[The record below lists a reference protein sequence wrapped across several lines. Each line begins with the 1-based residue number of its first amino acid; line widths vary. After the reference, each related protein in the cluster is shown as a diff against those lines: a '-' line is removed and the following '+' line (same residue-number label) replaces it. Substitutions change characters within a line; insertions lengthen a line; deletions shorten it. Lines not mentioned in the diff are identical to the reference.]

1 MIYFTDQFAKVWS
14 IDKSKSV
21 PRGRISTSEK
31 NQQDEWINS
40 SWFASYIGKAKEKAL
55 ELNGDERIKMLKG
68 KVTSTSKKLDDNTYR
83 NYINVT
89 VFDFE
94 VVGQSN
100 YQDPDD
106 RGSVASDDEIPF

>member
-31 NQQDEWINS
+31 NQQGEWVNS
-40 SWFASYIGKAKEKAL
+40 SWFVSFIGKSKEKAL

-68 KVTSTSKKLDDNTYR
+68 KVTSTSKKLDDDTYR

-94 VVGQSN
+94 LMGQPS

-106 RGSVASDDEIPF
+106 RGSVEDDELPF